1 MRNILRSVSDASRGG
16 RKGGGGL
23 NIIIVGCGKVGEVLA
38 EQLNDEGDNI
48 TVIDL
53 DPKKVGAVMNR
64 YDVMGVVGNG
74 ATHLTQQ
81 EAGITHAD
89 LLIAVTG
96 SDELNLLCC
105 LIAKKAGNCQTIARV
120 RSPEY
125 SSEAPFL
132 KDELGL
138 AMVINPEQAAAAE
151 IARILRFPSAM
162 KIDTFARGRVEL
174 VKFRLPEKCP
184 LAGLSVKEIAT
195 KLDCDVLVC
204 TIERGDDVY
213 IAHGDFV
220 FAEKDV
226 ISIIAAPR
234 KATDF
239 FRKIKYK
246 TNSVRDVMIVGCG
259 EIGQYL
265 SSLLLRSGIS
275 VKIIEKDA
283 RRCEELCALLDD
295 AVVINGDASDQNVLL
310 EAGLEKAGGFV
321 ALTNLDEENILLSL
335 FARSTANCKLIT
347 KINRIDFGSVIKHL
361 DLDTI
366 IYPKNITS
374 ATIIRYVR
382 AKKNTIGSNVETLY
396 SVIKGKVEAAEIV
409 IRDESPAVGVPLMK
423 MRFKEG
429 VLVAAI
435 LRDKKVIIP
444 RGHDSIQVGD
454 AVVIVSNHLAVH
466 DISDILK

>member
-1 MRNILRSVSDASRGG
+1 M
-16 RKGGGGL
+16 
-23 NIIIVGCGKVGEVLA
+23 NIIIVGCGKVGQTLA
-38 EQLNDEGDNI
+38 QQLSGEGDDI

-53 DPKKVGAVMNR
+53 EAEKVNDVSSR

-81 EAGITHAD
+81 EAGIEHTD

-120 RSPEY
+120 RSPQY
-125 SSEAPFL
+125 NSEAPFL

-138 AMVINPEQAAAAE
+138 AMVINPEFAAAAE
-151 IARILRFPSAM
+151 IARVLRFPSAI

-174 VKFRLPEKCP
+174 LKFRLPEGSP
-184 LAGLSVKEIAT
+184 LAGLAVKEIAA
-195 KLDCDVLVC
+195 KLECDVLIC
-204 TIERGDDVY
+204 TIERGDNAY
-213 IAHGDFV
+213 IAYGDFV
-220 FAEKDV
+220 FEEKDV
-226 ISIIAAPR
+226 ISVIAAPR
-234 KATDF
+234 RASDF

-246 TNSVRDVMIVGCG
+246 TNAVRDVMIVGCG

-265 SSLLLRSGIS
+265 SMLLQRSGIS

-283 RRCEELCALLDD
+283 RRCEELCQMLDD
-295 AVVINGDASDQNVLL
+295 AVIINGDASDQNVLL
-310 EAGLEKAGGFV
+310 EAGLENTGAFV

-335 FARSTANCKLIT
+335 FAQSTANCKLVT
-347 KINRIDFGSVIKHL
+347 KINRIDFGSVINHL
-361 DLDTI
+361 NLDTI

-374 ATIIRYVR
+374 DTIVRYVR
-382 AKKNTIGSNVETLY
+382 AKKNSIGSNVETLY
-396 SVIKGKVEAAEIV
+396 NIIPGKVEAAEFI
-409 IRDESPAVGVPLMK
+409 IKDDSPAIGAPLME
-423 MRFKEG
+423 MQFKEG

-444 RGHDSIQVGD
+444 RGHDRIQAGD
-454 AVVIVSNHLAVH
+454 AVIIVSNHLALH
-466 DISDILK
+466 DIKDILK